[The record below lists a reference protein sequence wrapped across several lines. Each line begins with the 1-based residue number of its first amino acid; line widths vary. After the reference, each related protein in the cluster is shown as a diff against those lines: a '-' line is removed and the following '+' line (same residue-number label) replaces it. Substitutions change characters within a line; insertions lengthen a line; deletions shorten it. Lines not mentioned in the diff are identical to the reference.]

1 MNLWHDL
8 SLGDKAPEEFN
19 VVIEIPRGS
28 SNKYEVDKDTG
39 LIKLDRVFYSPVYY
53 PTDYGFAPQTFWHD
67 GDPLDVM
74 VLTTHP
80 LLPGVIVKVRPI
92 GVVHMVDSGDRDEKI
107 VAVAVKDPRYA
118 DIKDISDLPAHWS
131 KEIQNFFE
139 HYKDLE
145 GKKVEINGFEGREAA
160 LLTVRESQEL
170 YKKVERGG
178 SKTTA

>member
-8 SLGDKAPEEFN
+8 ALGDKAPEEFN

-28 SNKYEVDKDTG
+28 SNKYEVDKDSG
-39 LIKLDRVFYSPVYY
+39 LIKLDRVFYSPFYY

-80 LLPGVIVKVRPI
+80 LLPGVVVKVRPI
-92 GVVHMVDSGDRDEKI
+92 GVVHMVDSGDKDEKVI
-107 VAVAVKDPRYA
+107 AVAVGDPRYS
-118 DIKDISDLPAHWS
+118 DTKDVTDLPEHML
-131 KEIQNFFE
+131 KELQHFFE

-145 GKKVEINGFEGREAA
+145 GKKVVINGIEGRAA
-160 LLTVRESQEL
+160 AVETVKEGMEL
-170 YKKVERGG
+170 YATKIKKEV
-178 SKTTA
+178 

>member
-8 SLGDKAPEEFN
+8 ALGDKVPEEFN

-28 SNKYEVDKDTG
+28 SNKYEVDKDSG

-80 LLPGVIVKVRPI
+80 LLPGVVVKVRPI
-92 GVVHMVDSGDRDEKI
+92 GVIHMVDSGDKDEK
-107 VAVAVKDPRYA
+107 VLAVAVKDPRYS
-118 DIKDISDLPAHWS
+118 DTKDISDLPEHML
-131 KEIQNFFE
+131 KELQHFFE

-145 GKKVEINGFEGREAA
+145 GKKVSINGIEGRAAA
-160 LLTVRESQEL
+160 LKTVEEGVEL
-170 YKKVERGG
+170 YKKMKKE
-178 SKTTA
+178 A